1 MTTPAPALAPAPG
14 WPLPTPEPPCRCGAQ
29 HLPPPPPSR
38 LTRAPPP
45 PAVAP
50 RQGPLASGRGA
61 TGWPPGV
68 QTAAFRRRGRRR
80 TREAKAPLLSA
91 LGVAGSVLSSEERR
105 GRKFD
110 PGTAGAAMNVLGIN
124 INQRRVTA
132 SYVVKLVT

>member
-1 MTTPAPALAPAPG
+1 M
-14 WPLPTPEPPCRCGAQ
+14 
-29 HLPPPPPSR
+29 
-38 LTRAPPP
+38 
-45 PAVAP
+45 
-50 RQGPLASGRGA
+50 
-61 TGWPPGV
+61 